1 MVWIFRAAVLGMVM
15 FGAVAKS
22 DLIWNMADAS
32 MGLMALVN
40 IIAILML
47 SKYVIIVAKDYNKQ
61 LAEGKTPTFDSSE
74 YPEIDK
80 KINSEIWSSKFKK

>member
-1 MVWIFRAAVLGMVM
+1 
-15 FGAVAKS
+15 
-22 DLIWNMADAS
+22 
-32 MGLMALVN
+32 MALVN

-61 LAEGKTPTFDSSE
+61 LAEGKTPTFDSAE

-80 KINSEIWSSKFKK
+80 KINSEIWNSKFKK

>member
-1 MVWIFRAAVLGMVM
+1 VVLGMIM

-32 MGLMALVN
+32 MGVMALVN

-47 SKYVIIVAKDYNKQ
+47 SKFVIIIAKDYNKQ
-61 LAEGKTPTFDSSE
+61 LDAGKTPTFDSSE
-74 YPEIDK
+74 FPEIDK
-80 KINSEIWSSKFKK
+80 IIDSEIWNSRYKK